1 MNDAVTVAMIAAVPG
16 TIAAL
21 GAWRSSAAGRR
32 TLKRVD
38 QAVNHQPADAP
49 TLVEKIDAIGTDIG
63 DVKDRL
69 AAVDGRLK
77 TLERKVG

>member
-1 MNDAVTVAMIAAVPG
+1 MSDAVTVAMIAAVPG

-21 GAWRSSAAGRR
+21 GAWRSSAAGGR

-38 QAVNHQPADAP
+38 RAVNHQPADAP
-49 TLVEKIDAIGTDIG
+49 TLVEKIDAIGTDISE
-63 DVKDRL
+63 VKDRL
-69 AAVDGRLK
+69 DAVDGRLT